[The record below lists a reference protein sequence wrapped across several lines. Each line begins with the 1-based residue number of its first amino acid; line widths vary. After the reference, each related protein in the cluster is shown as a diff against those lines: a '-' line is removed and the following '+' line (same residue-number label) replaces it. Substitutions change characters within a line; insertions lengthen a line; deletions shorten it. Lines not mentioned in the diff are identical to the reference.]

1 MVKGFGLP
9 IEQVLYGL
17 SYANIILLSA
27 TLPDY
32 KATTKEDED
41 TEQLDMSNPEHQKR
55 IDKILGLTN

>member
-1 MVKGFGLP
+1 MK
-9 IEQVLYGL
+9 QVLYGL

-32 KATTKEDED
+32 KATTKDED

>member
-9 IEQVLYGL
+9 IEQVLYRL

-32 KATTKEDED
+32 KATTKDED
-41 TEQLDMSNPEHQKR
+41 TEQLDMSNPKHQER

>member
-32 KATTKEDED
+32 KATTKDED
-41 TEQLDMSNPEHQKR
+41 TEQLDMSNPEHQER